1 MKGILIEYNHLYNVK
16 IYSRRNMS
24 SQEELVS
31 EFNASV
37 EEDLKKRK
45 RSIEEGEALDI
56 EINRRMDAE
65 EIGVT
70 LGTDHNV
77 GVLMLGLATV
87 FTLIALYM
95 IFGVSPDRIIG

>member
-1 MKGILIEYNHLYNVK
+1 
-16 IYSRRNMS
+16 MS

-31 EFNASV
+31 EFHTSV
-37 EEDLKKRK
+37 EEDLNKRK
-45 RSIEEGEALDI
+45 RSIEEGEALDK
-56 EINRRMDAE
+56 EISCRMDAE

-77 GVLMLGLATV
+77 GVLMLGLAIV
-87 FTLIALYM
+87 ITLIALYM

>member
-1 MKGILIEYNHLYNVK
+1 
-16 IYSRRNMS
+16 MS

-45 RSIEEGEALDI
+45 RSIEDGEALDK
-56 EINRRMDAE
+56 EISRRMDAE

-70 LGTDHNV
+70 LGTDHHV
-77 GVLMLGLATV
+77 GFLMLGLATV
-87 FTLIALYM
+87 ITLFALYM
-95 IFGVSPDRIIG
+95 IFGVSPDRITA

>member
-1 MKGILIEYNHLYNVK
+1 
-16 IYSRRNMS
+16 MS
-24 SQEELVS
+24 SQEDLVS

-37 EEDLKKRK
+37 EEDLIKRK
-45 RSIEEGEALDI
+45 RSIEDGEALDK
-56 EINRRMDAE
+56 EISRRMDAE

-87 FTLIALYM
+87 ITLFALYM
-95 IFGVSPDRIIG
+95 IFGVSPDRITG

>member
-1 MKGILIEYNHLYNVK
+1 
-16 IYSRRNMS
+16 MS

-37 EEDLKKRK
+37 EEDLNKREN
-45 RSIEEGEALDI
+45 SIKDGEALDK
-56 EINRRMDAE
+56 EISRRMDAE

-70 LGTDHNV
+70 LGTDRHV

-87 FTLIALYM
+87 FTLFALYM
-95 IFGVSPDRIIG
+95 IFGVGPDRITG

>member
-1 MKGILIEYNHLYNVK
+1 MLKFSQGE
-16 IYSRRNMS
+16 NMS

-37 EEDLKKRK
+37 EEDLNKRK
-45 RSIEEGEALDI
+45 RSIEEGEALDK
-56 EINRRMDAE
+56 EISRRMDAE

-70 LGTDHNV
+70 LGTDHHV

-87 FTLIALYM
+87 ITLFALYM
-95 IFGVSPDRIIG
+95 IFGVSPDRITG

>member
-1 MKGILIEYNHLYNVK
+1 
-16 IYSRRNMS
+16 MS
-24 SQEELVS
+24 SQEDLVS

-37 EEDLKKRK
+37 EEDLNKRK
-45 RSIEEGEALDI
+45 RSIEEGEALDK
-56 EINRRMDAE
+56 EISRRMDAE

-87 FTLIALYM
+87 VTLIALYM

>member
-1 MKGILIEYNHLYNVK
+1 
-16 IYSRRNMS
+16 MS
-24 SQEELVS
+24 SQEDLVS

-37 EEDLKKRK
+37 EEDLNKRK
-45 RSIEEGEALDI
+45 RSIEEGEVLDS
-56 EINRRMDAE
+56 EISRRMDAE

-87 FTLIALYM
+87 ITLIALYM

>member
-1 MKGILIEYNHLYNVK
+1 
-16 IYSRRNMS
+16 MS

-37 EEDLKKRK
+37 KEDLNKRK
-45 RSIEEGEALDI
+45 RSIEEGEVLDK

-70 LGTDHNV
+70 LGTDHHV
-77 GVLMLGLATV
+77 GVLMLGLATI
-87 FTLIALYM
+87 FTLFALYM
-95 IFGVSPDRIIG
+95 IFGVSPERING